1 MIEAHG
7 IQGETIGRPNDEHD
21 LEQACKRFLHDKLNG
36 DTDSI
41 VTCPSLTVM
50 FLDEHTDEYGPLG
63 GWNVAA
69 YIGVA
74 QTMRPLLRKY
84 FPDAPDDTQIDLDL
98 PETKLLQE
106 RYSVPGAG
114 GDGDAAYVPR
124 HKLTKEWMERVV
136 RRDRAI
142 SVHYARRADALESWW
157 YRNNQGST
165 V

>member
-1 MIEAHG
+1 MIETSG
-7 IQGETIGRPNDEHD
+7 IQGETISRPQNESE
-21 LEQACKRFLHDKLNG
+21 LEEACKRFLHDKLNG

-41 VTCPSLTVM
+41 VTCPSLTAM
-50 FLDEHTDEYGPLG
+50 FLDEHVAEYGPLG

-74 QTMRPLLRKY
+74 QKIRPLLRKH
-84 FPDAPDDTQIDLDL
+84 FGEEPGDTQINLDL
-98 PETKLLQE
+98 PETKLLQD

-136 RRDRAI
+136 SRDRAI
-142 SVHYARRADALESWW
+142 SAHYARRADALESWW